1 VSSVIHP
8 GPYKPVEIQVG
19 GRSVV
24 NSDIEQIVEM
34 RPDEDRFLR
43 MLELL
48 GEWYEQVGTGRMV
61 LATSYDVV

>member
-1 VSSVIHP
+1 M
-8 GPYKPVEIQVG
+8 G

-48 GEWYEQVGTGRMV
+48 GEWYEQVGTVRMV